1 MNGPAAVAWRACRRL
16 FQRPGHFVLASATL
30 ALAVGVFFATFALI
44 DALLFTPPAFRYH
57 ANVVLYGEVVRPSSP
72 RSLSASL
79 YEATG
84 SPPGILS
91 RGLAR
96 GVERASIRSGVH
108 TGLLAIQRV
117 DAGFLPTLGVAPAMG
132 SLALD
137 ANGRDGV
144 AISWRLW
151 TSWFGGDPAV
161 IGRSV
166 TVDGRTLPVVGV
178 LPAAYRLFD
187 DVDLLLPL
195 RPAPGAAA
203 DVPNYLAV
211 ARLAPGVPVDHLVSR
226 LQQVAAL
233 RGDLAE
239 AGRFGATSISRALTQ
254 ASAPTLWF
262 FLACA
267 VLVLATACGN
277 LANLVLARSLV
288 RRRET
293 ALRRALGA
301 DSWGTWAPAAI
312 EAVMI
317 GAAGMVA
324 GVAIGYGLVRWGEG
338 YIPDA
343 WRVNAGLLA
352 IGWRVYVAAA
362 FMALLATTLAAIGGT
377 LHEHGDALLR
387 EHIAGGHQNAGRVTA
402 GAIRVVMVQLQ
413 LALATVLLS
422 LCVVRGMQAWRLE
435 QVEPGFSAAAAAA
448 ARFRPDPAH
457 FDAVGPIA
465 RAMAAIDQ
473 RANDLTGVASAGV
486 TTQLPA
492 GTSFNV
498 AFAGRAGDPVE
509 TQFAMFTP
517 GARAALGL
525 RLLAG
530 RDIAAADTAQAPA
543 VAVVNQAFIASIP
556 GAALG
561 ATVRKVSRS
570 LGSRELRIV
579 GVVADTRDA
588 GPAEAPRPWVIVP
601 FAQLPPGEFAS
612 YRGLLSYY
620 VVTRGSSDAALAVV
634 DLASAMRTVAPWLVV
649 EQPRSLARTWRD
661 SRAGVERDTW
671 LATLFASVGLC
682 LSLVGLYSA
691 QRVEVA
697 SRRQD
702 LALCAAL
709 GATPSD
715 LFGMCFAHGVARGLL
730 GICVGLVLA
739 FAWSRWPPAALATD
753 MHFDP
758 SAALVVAVTML
769 VTTSAVAISPAWR
782 SAATAPLLALR
793 NQ

>member
-1 MNGPAAVAWRACRRL
+1 
-16 FQRPGHFVLASATL
+16 
-30 ALAVGVFFATFALI
+30 LAVGVFFATFALL

-57 ANVVLYGEVVRPSSP
+57 PHVVLYGEIVRPSSP

-79 YEATG
+79 YDATG
-84 SPPGILS
+84 SPQGVLS

-96 GVERASIRSGVH
+96 SVERASIRSGAH

-117 DAGFLPTLGVAPAMG
+117 DPGFLPTLGVTPATG
-132 SLALD
+132 SLAME
-137 ANGRDGV
+137 AGGRDGV

-151 TSWFGGDPAV
+151 RSWFDSDPAV
-161 IGRSV
+161 VGRSI
-166 TVDGRTLPVVGV
+166 TVDGRALPVVGV
-178 LPAAYRLFD
+178 LPATYRLFD
-187 DVDLLLPL
+187 DVDVLLPL
-195 RPAPGAAA
+195 RPAPGAPAS
-203 DVPNYLAV
+203 VPNYMAV
-211 ARLAPGVPVDHLVSR
+211 ARLAPGVSADGLVVR
-226 LQQVAAL
+226 LQQFAAL
-233 RGDLAE
+233 RGDRAPSS
-239 AGRFGATSISRALTQ
+239 RFGATYINDALTQ
-254 ASAPTLWF
+254 VSAPTLWL

-288 RRRET
+288 RSRET

-301 DSWGTWAPAAI
+301 GSWGTWAPTATEAAI
-312 EAVMI
+312 I
-317 GAAGMVA
+317 GVTGMVA
-324 GVAIGYGLVRWGEG
+324 GAALGYALVRSGEG

-343 WRVNAGLLA
+343 WRVNAGMLA
-352 IGWRVYVAAA
+352 IGWRVYVATAL
-362 FMALLATTLAAIGGT
+362 MALLATALAAIGGT

-387 EHIAGGHQNAGRVTA
+387 EHIAGGHPNAGRVTA
-402 GAIRVVMVQLQ
+402 GAIRVVMVQVQ

-435 QVEPGFSAAAAAA
+435 HVPPGFTPMAAAA

-457 FDAVGPIA
+457 FDAPAPIA
-465 RAMAAIDQ
+465 QTMAAIDQ
-473 RANDLTGVASAGV
+473 RANQLPGVASAGV

-530 RDIAAADTAQAPA
+530 RDIDAADTAAAPA
-543 VAVVNQAFIASIP
+543 VAVVNQAFLASIP
-556 GAALG
+556 GAVLG
-561 ATVRKVSRS
+561 TTVRKVSRS
-570 LGSRELRIV
+570 LGNRDLRIV

-588 GPAEAPRPWVIVP
+588 GPGEAPRPWVIVP

-620 VVTRGSSDAALAVV
+620 VVARGNSDAALAGV
-634 DLASAMRTVAPWLVV
+634 DLPSAMRAVVPWLVLDR
-649 EQPRSLARTWRD
+649 PRTLARAWRD
-661 SRAGVERDTW
+661 SRAGIERDTW

-697 SRRQD
+697 SRRRD

-715 LFGMCFAHGVARGLL
+715 LFGMCFAHGIARGLL
-730 GICVGLVLA
+730 GICVGLALA
-739 FAWSRWPPAALATD
+739 FAWSRWPPAGLSAD
-753 MHFDP
+753 IHFDP
-758 SAALVVAVTML
+758 AAALVVAVAML
-769 VTTSAVAISPAWR
+769 VMTSAVAFSPAFR
-782 SAATAPLLALR
+782 SAATTPLLVLR